1 MGRGDLTAVQYVLR
15 TGEAD
20 PPPRRVYQ
28 DWPGMR
34 TPRRMARRASGF
46 CEAPSANSARTSQS
60 VSQSVS
66 GIFAKIKPAG
76 QTTRIR
82 SHPTSLHTRSS
93 NPAHDIWRC
102 NLRVL
107 DQVIR
112 IQSGTEFPGGGSE
125 QEVTS
130 APMRM
135 QLQGQ

>member
-1 MGRGDLTAVQYVLR
+1 
-15 TGEAD
+15 
-20 PPPRRVYQ
+20 
-28 DWPGMR
+28 MR

-135 QLQGQ
+135 QLQGQSVILTGEPDLLLSLTDARSSLTARRGQHAGD